1 LALVRTV
8 RIRRRQDL
16 WAGVFF
22 VAVGVLA
29 VLLAR
34 AYPIGTAMRM
44 GPGYFPTVL
53 GALVALL
60 GIVIAIRGACLAGDE
75 LAPWGLRPLVL
86 VLGGVLLFAALVRP
100 LGLVVATLA
109 LVVTTSLGNREARL
123 AEVAGL
129 GLFLAALALGVFVYG
144 LGLPFGVWPW

>member
-1 LALVRTV
+1 MRTV

-60 GIVIAIRGACLAGDE
+60 GIVIAIRGACLAGAE

-109 LVVTTSLGNREARL
+109 LVVTSSLGNREARL

-144 LGLPFGVWPW
+144 LGLPFRVWPW

>member
-1 LALVRTV
+1 VRTV

-60 GIVIAIRGACLAGDE
+60 GIVIAIRGACLAGAG

-109 LVVTTSLGNREARL
+109 LVVTSSLGNREARL

-144 LGLPFGVWPW
+144 LGLPFRVWPW

>member
-1 LALVRTV
+1 VRTV
-8 RIRRRQDL
+8 RIRCRQDL

-22 VAVGVLA
+22 VAVGALA
-29 VLLAR
+29 VVLAR

-60 GIVIAIRGACLAGDE
+60 GIGIAIRGACFAGAE
-75 LAPWGLRPLVL
+75 LWPWGLRPLVL
-86 VLGGVLLFAALVRP
+86 VLGGVVLFAALVRP

-109 LVVTTSLGNREARL
+109 LVVTGSLGNREARP
-123 AEVAGL
+123 AEVAAL
-129 GLFLAALALGVFVYG
+129 GLFLAALAVGVFVYG
-144 LGLPFGVWPW
+144 LGLPFPVWPW

>member
-1 LALVRTV
+1 MV

-44 GPGYFPTVL
+44 GPAYFPTVL

-60 GIVIAIRGACLAGDE
+60 GIVIAIRGACLTGAE

-109 LVVTTSLGNREARL
+109 LIVTSSLGNREARL

-129 GLFLAALALGVFVYG
+129 GLFLAALAVGVFVYG
-144 LGLPFGVWPW
+144 LRLPFGVWPW

>member
-1 LALVRTV
+1 MHTV

-34 AYPIGTAMRM
+34 AHPIGTAMRM

-60 GIVIAIRGACLAGDE
+60 GIAIAIRGACQAGDE
-75 LAPWGLRPLVL
+75 LEPWGLQPLVL

-109 LVVTTSLGNREARL
+109 LVVTGSLGNREARL

-129 GLFLAALALGVFVYG
+129 ALFLAALAVGVFVYG